1 MSLTLFVSLLCA
13 VLLGGAVRGST
24 DAGGSQH
31 IHARNAKG
39 GPVPP
44 TTTRDYVM
52 ITLFFAVAIAAV
64 FIGLWFMKR

>member
-1 MSLTLFVSLLCA
+1 MSLTLLVSLLCA
-13 VLLGGAVRGST
+13 VLLGGVVLGCT

-44 TTTRDYVM
+44 ATTRDYVLV
-52 ITLFFAVAIAAV
+52 TLFFAVAIAAV
-64 FIGLWFMKR
+64 FIGLWFMNR